1 MSSEHKDSEGAEAS
15 AVSVKTMEIIVAVV
29 VMVLGA
35 MVIYDAQR
43 IGSGWSDDGP
53 KPGFFPFWIGAIL
66 ILSSIINLVL
76 ALRMPIENFV
86 TKGQAKDVLTVLL
99 PMFVY
104 VGLIQVLGI
113 YVASIIYVA
122 AFMVYIGKYSWAKA
136 LVVSVG
142 TSVFFFFMFERWF
155 KVPLIKGPL
164 ETMLGLG

>member
-1 MSSEHKDSEGAEAS
+1 MSSEHKDAEGAEAS

-53 KPGFFPFWIGAIL
+53 KPGFFPFWIGIIL

-122 AFMVYIGKYSWAKA
+122 GFMVYIGKYSWAKA